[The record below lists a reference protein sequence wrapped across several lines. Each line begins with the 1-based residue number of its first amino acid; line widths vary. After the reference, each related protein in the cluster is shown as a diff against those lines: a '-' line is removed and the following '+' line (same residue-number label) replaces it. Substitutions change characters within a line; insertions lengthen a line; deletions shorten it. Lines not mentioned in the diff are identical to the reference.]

1 MTLDLK
7 IQEEC
12 NKQAFE
18 IFLRLIKEGI
28 SPNKAQEIVAMT
40 DEQLKD
46 FLSTSRAREM
56 LEKSQKLFKS
66 PY

>member
-12 NKQAFE
+12 NKQAFKN
-18 IFLRLIKEGI
+18 FLRLIDEGI
-28 SPNKAQEIVAMT
+28 IPNKAQEIIAMT

-46 FLSTSRAREM
+46 FLQT
-56 LEKSQKLFKS
+56 LE
-66 PY
+66 PGTITI